1 MTSAEMIPAA
11 ILKRKAVVYVRQST
25 QSQVMTNLEGQR
37 RQYDLVDVARQHGFV
52 DVEIIDDDLG
62 RSASGTVARPG
73 FDRLVAWLCAGK
85 VGAVLCFDAS
95 RLARNGRDWHHLLEL
110 CGLVEARVID
120 LDGVYNPCRP
130 NDRLLL
136 GMKGSIS
143 EFELGVLRARM
154 IDAARSKASRG
165 ELRLSVPFGYIWH
178 REAGLGLDPDLRL
191 QEVIRLIFARFRE
204 LGSARQVL
212 LSMKADQ
219 IYFPRPSDEGRMTN
233 FEWMPT
239 RYRNVIAVLKNPFY
253 AGVYVYGKSEKR
265 TSIVEGRARRS
276 YGHGKPIGTWE
287 VMIKDHHEG
296 YITWAEYERNQKQL
310 ALNNYGRA
318 GGIKTG
324 RGGRALLSGIM
335 TCGRCGRRLSVAYT
349 GNPQSRPVYRCDK
362 PNLMM
367 GLPRCMTFGGPRIDA
382 AVGRELLRAVEPM
395 AVEAAFKAERMH
407 QEHKEDQQRILDLE
421 MQQARYEAGLAERRY
436 AACDPDNRLIAAQLE
451 KNWEAALRR
460 VRDLEARH
468 PGDKPN
474 IEVDPNAFA
483 NLADNL
489 AAAWNAPGVTM
500 RARQQLLRTLIA
512 DIIVDVD
519 DDVRDVV
526 LTIHWRGGQHS
537 ELRVRKPRTGEHGC
551 ATTDDA
557 LAVMRSMAGR
567 WSDEHIAASLNRMG
581 LAYRPGQDLDGAPRL
596 FCSSRPWD
604 PRLQICRKKWR
615 VAYHERSCGGVTR
628 YKPHDSAPRKSWRSC
643 RPSRSFPE
651 RRIRSAPMTS
661 CRRRSKRRWRERVAR
676 VASPTT
682 TRFQCLQ
689 TLDEGVYN
697 NSRIPIGRIER
708 STVLVSTSTRP
719 SVRNTVRPPQWPS
732 VYLIASARGN
742 LAEMS
747 LSTLVS
753 RDFSSSMSGLLS
765 DLRAASRMSALV
777 PRTRPSMA

>member
-1 MTSAEMIPAA
+1 MTSVELIPADV
-11 ILKRKAVVYVRQST
+11 LKRKAVVYVRQST
-25 QSQVMTNLEGQR
+25 QSQVMTNLESKR
-37 RQYDLVDVARQHGFV
+37 RQYDLVDVARQRGFV
-52 DVEIIDDDLG
+52 DVEVIDDDLG

-73 FDRLVAWLCAGK
+73 FDRLVALLCAGK

-110 CGLVEARVID
+110 CGLVEAHVID
-120 LDGVYNPCRP
+120 LDGIYNPCRP

-154 IDAARSKASRG
+154 LDAARQKASRG

-191 QEVIRLIFARFRE
+191 QEVIRLIYVRFRE

-219 IYFPRPSDEGRMTN
+219 IHFPRPSDEGRMTS
-233 FEWMPT
+233 FDWMPI

-265 TSIVEGRARRS
+265 TAIVEGRARRS

-296 YITWAEYERNQKQL
+296 YIDWAEYERNQKQL

-318 GGIKTG
+318 GGAKSG

-382 AVGRELLRAVEPM
+382 AIAKELLRAVEPM
-395 AVEAAFKAERMH
+395 AIDAAFEAERMH
-407 QEHKEDQQRILDLE
+407 REQQEDRQHVRDLE
-421 MQQARYEAGLAERRY
+421 MQQARYEASLAERRY

-451 KNWEAALRR
+451 KNWERALRR
-460 VRDLEARH
+460 VRELEARQ
-468 PGDKPN
+468 PAEKRPD
-474 IEVDPNAFA
+474 IEVDPRAFT

-489 AAAWNAPGVTM
+489 SMAWNALGVTM
-500 RARQQLLRTLIA
+500 RARQQLLRTLIT

-519 DDVRDVV
+519 DKARDVV

-551 ATTDDA
+551 ATTEDA
-557 LAVMRSMAGR
+557 LEIMRSMAGR

-581 LAYRPGQDLDGAPRL
+581 IPTGQSKTWTAKRVSSVRRVRNIHGYLSAEKGGDWLTMSEAATALHTTRHTIRKLIKAKILPAVQLVPGAPFQIKVSDLATDAVKAALARKG
-596 FCSSRPWD
+596 RP
-604 PRLQICRKKWR
+604 CR
-615 VAYHERSCGGVTR
+615 
-628 YKPHDSAPRKSWRSC
+628 
-643 RPSRSFPE
+643 
-651 RRIRSAPMTS
+651 
-661 CRRRSKRRWRERVAR
+661 
-676 VASPTT
+676 AS
-682 TRFQCLQ
+682 
-689 TLDEGVYN
+689 DD
-697 NSRIPIGRIER
+697 
-708 STVLVSTSTRP
+708 
-719 SVRNTVRPPQWPS
+719 
-732 VYLIASARGN
+732 
-742 LAEMS
+742 
-747 LSTLVS
+747 STLPMFT
-753 RDFSSSMSGLLS
+753 D
-765 DLRAASRMSALV
+765 
-777 PRTRPSMA
+777 T